1 MVEIITVG
9 NITYY
14 LIDKVLVAYAK
25 INNPYQSIS
34 DSTTQIL

>member
-25 INNPYQSIS
+25 VNDPYNLQG
-34 DSTTQIL
+34 DSTTSML

>member
-14 LIDKVLVAYAK
+14 LIDKVLVAYTK
-25 INNPYQSIS
+25 INNPYQSIN
-34 DSTTQIL
+34 DSTTQML